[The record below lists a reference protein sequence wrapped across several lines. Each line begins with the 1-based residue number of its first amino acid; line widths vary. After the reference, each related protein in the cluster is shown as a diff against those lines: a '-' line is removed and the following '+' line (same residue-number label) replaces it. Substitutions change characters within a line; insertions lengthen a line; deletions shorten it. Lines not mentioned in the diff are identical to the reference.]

1 MSGQGTTTAIWLI
14 RRYQRHLSPRLSAR
28 GVQCLH
34 YPTCS
39 EYGCMAFEK
48 YGILKATW
56 KTISRIRDCNPLSGR
71 PYIDYP

>member
-1 MSGQGTTTAIWLI
+1 
-14 RRYQRHLSPRLSAR
+14 
-28 GVQCLH
+28 
-34 YPTCS
+34 
-39 EYGCMAFEK
+39 MAFEK